1 MQPLDHDY
9 LRTESSVFSV
19 LIADGLSSLV
29 SLEYLDLRVRNYLP
43 LMPKDEVIFSSHSS
57 AVSWISQDNQISD
70 LSEIAKLAPVS
81 GCLSGAGGN
90 QNADMRPWTA
100 RLNYFIHFVFAVLQ
114 VVDAHAPGLRVK
126 PDKPRWVEG
135 ASKPSY
141 FPSFTPF
148 QSGANT
154 IVFL

>member
-81 GCLSGAGGN
+81 GCLSGAGETRTLICVHG
-90 QNADMRPWTA
+90 QRD
-100 RLNYFIHFVFAVLQ
+100 LII
-114 VVDAHAPGLRVK
+114 
-126 PDKPRWVEG
+126 
-135 ASKPSY
+135 SY
-141 FPSFTPF
+141 FLSLQCSKLLTLMLRDYESNLTNPGGSRAPPSHPILHPLRPF
-148 QSGANT
+148 NLGRT
-154 IVFL
+154 R